1 MAKRIPLRKCV
12 GCNERKAK
20 FDLIRIVYNND
31 KNIISI
37 DKSGKANGRG
47 AYICPDQNCL
57 KKAWKS
63 KNIERSLKKSVSEK
77 IYEDL
82 KKEIDEMIG

>member
-1 MAKRIPLRKCV
+1 MPRRIPLRKCV

-20 FDLIRIVYNND
+20 FDLIRIVYNSAED
-31 KNIISI
+31 TISI
-37 DKSGKANGRG
+37 DKTGKANGRG
-47 AYICPDQNCL
+47 AYICPDPACL
-57 KKAWKS
+57 NKAVKS

>member
-1 MAKRIPLRKCV
+1 MTKRIPIRKCV

-31 KNIISI
+31 QNTIII

-47 AYICPDQNCL
+47 AYICPEQNCL
-57 KKAWKS
+57 QKAWKS